1 MGFFEDAVDY
11 TNKRLDQSKKNIER
25 NYVQKL
31 RKASDAVVLR
41 RLKQAEEEG
50 HYLYD
55 VTYEEARKRG
65 LV

>member
-41 RLKQAEEEG
+41 KLKQAEEEG